1 MASDL
6 ISRKATIQRFIQ
18 EIEDSGSNVI
28 HINTIK
34 RVLQDIETAY
44 DVDAVVEELTKIKGY
59 YGYYGSEECEYV
71 PYETTVGIVEKGGV

>member
-1 MASDL
+1 MSDL

-44 DVDAVVEELTKIKGY
+44 DVDSVVEEMKKASKPLGIGLMPDSRY
-59 YGYYGSEECEYV
+59 IREEKAIE
-71 PYETTVGIVEKGGV
+71 IVKAGGKV